1 MFYNSEIAR
10 FYMWQMWLIVAG
22 VCFVFEIFTVG
33 FLIFWLA
40 IGALIAMVASFFVD
54 NVVIQTAIFV
64 VSSAILIF
72 ATRPFVKK
80 FAKNDKD
87 DVKTNAYSIIGKTG
101 VVMQNI
107 DSLNST
113 GLIKVDG
120 EVWSASTDK
129 DVSIPKGSEVKVKE
143 IKGVKAIV
151 TPK

>member
-1 MFYNSEIAR
+1 
-10 FYMWQMWLIVAG
+10 MWQMWLIVAG

-54 NVVIQTAIFV
+54 NVVIQTALFV

-72 ATRPFVKK
+72 STRPFVKK

>member
-1 MFYNSEIAR
+1 
-10 FYMWQMWLIVAG
+10 MWQMWLIIAG
-22 VCFVFEIFTVG
+22 VCFVVEIFTVG

-54 NVVIQTAIFV
+54 SVVIQTAIFV

>member
-1 MFYNSEIAR
+1 
-10 FYMWQMWLIVAG
+10 MWQMWLIVAG

-64 VSSAILIF
+64 ISSAILIF

-129 DVSIPKGSEVKVKE
+129 DVSIPKGAEVKVKE

>member
-1 MFYNSEIAR
+1 
-10 FYMWQMWLIVAG
+10 MWQMWLIIAG
-22 VCFVFEIFTVG
+22 VCFVVEIFTVG

-40 IGALIAMVASFFVD
+40 IGALIAMVASFFID
-54 NVVIQTAIFV
+54 NIVIQTAIFV

-80 FAKNDKD
+80 FARNDKD

-101 VVMQNI
+101 VVMQSI
-107 DSLNST
+107 DSLNAT

-120 EVWSASTDK
+120 EVWSASTEK
-129 DVSIPKGSEVKVKE
+129 DISIPKGAEVKVKE

>member
-1 MFYNSEIAR
+1 
-10 FYMWQMWLIVAG
+10 MWQMWLIVAG
-22 VCFVFEIFTVG
+22 VCFVVEIFTVG

-101 VVMQNI
+101 VVMQSI
-107 DSLNST
+107 DSLNAT

-129 DVSIPKGSEVKVKE
+129 DVSIPKGAEVKVKE

>member
-1 MFYNSEIAR
+1 
-10 FYMWQMWLIVAG
+10 MWQMWLIVAG

>member
-1 MFYNSEIAR
+1 
-10 FYMWQMWLIVAG
+10 MWQMWLIVAG
-22 VCFVFEIFTVG
+22 VCFVVEIFTVG

-64 VSSAILIF
+64 ISSAILIF

-101 VVMQNI
+101 VVMQSI
-107 DSLNST
+107 DSLNAT

-129 DVSIPKGSEVKVKE
+129 DVSIPKGAEVKVKE

>member
-1 MFYNSEIAR
+1 
-10 FYMWQMWLIVAG
+10 MWQMWLIVAG

-54 NVVIQTAIFV
+54 SVVIQTAIFV
-64 VSSAILIF
+64 ISSAILIF

-129 DVSIPKGSEVKVKE
+129 DVSIPKGAEVKVKE

>member
-1 MFYNSEIAR
+1 
-10 FYMWQMWLIVAG
+10 MWQMWLIVAG

-64 VSSAILIF
+64 ISSAILIF

-101 VVMQNI
+101 VVMQSI
-107 DSLNST
+107 DSLNAT

-129 DVSIPKGSEVKVKE
+129 DVSIPKGAEVKVKE

>member
-1 MFYNSEIAR
+1 
-10 FYMWQMWLIVAG
+10 MWQMWLIVAG

-54 NVVIQTAIFV
+54 SVVIQTAIFV
-64 VSSAILIF
+64 ISSAILIF

-101 VVMQNI
+101 VVMQSI
-107 DSLNST
+107 DSLNAT

-129 DVSIPKGSEVKVKE
+129 DVSIPKGAEVKVKE

>member
-1 MFYNSEIAR
+1 
-10 FYMWQMWLIVAG
+10 MWQMWLIVAG

-101 VVMQNI
+101 VVMQSI
-107 DSLNST
+107 DSLNAT

-129 DVSIPKGSEVKVKE
+129 DVSIPKGAEVKVKE

>member
-1 MFYNSEIAR
+1 
-10 FYMWQMWLIVAG
+10 MWQMWLIVAG

-129 DVSIPKGSEVKVKE
+129 DVSIPKGAEVKVKE